1 MKEIKGSVMINVPA
15 EKVWAVLSERAMYK
29 EWNPFIT
36 QLSGELKEGNL
47 LDATVAIPDR
57 KDTVFKTKVIK
68 VEPNKE
74 LLTRGAIR
82 KGLLTSEHSF
92 LIEVIGDSKCVFS
105 QKVIFTGL
113 MTLFAGKTIKAAQI
127 NLNKMNDEMKKRCE
141 KK

>member
-15 EKVWAVLSERAMYK
+15 DKVWTVLSERALYK

-47 LDATVAIPDR
+47 LDVTVVLPDR
-57 KDTVFKTKVIK
+57 PDTKFRSKVIK
-68 VEPNKE
+68 LESGKE
-74 LLTRGAIR
+74 LLTKGAIK

-92 LIEVIGDSKCVFS
+92 LIETIEEKKCVFS
-105 QKVIFTGL
+105 QKIKFTGL
-113 MTLFAGKTIKAAQI
+113 MTLFAGKVIKDSQFA
-127 NLNKMNDEMKKRCE
+127 LNKMNEELKKRCE